1 MRQTQNKKN
10 KAHISFLLTLL
21 LLFQTIGTSFAIT
34 SAAPS
39 TIETPSNAELA
50 AYTQIDHGT
59 EHCGNGDTPSGG
71 DINSLDCCALACCPV
86 VTSTSALGT
95 ESNKTVLPLE
105 FIVSFTPV
113 TLPIEVKPPRI
124 VVAI

>member
-1 MRQTQNKKN
+1 MRLTKKIN

-21 LLFQTIGTSFAIT
+21 LLLQTIGTSFAIS

-39 TIETPSNAELA
+39 TIETPSNAGLA

-59 EHCGNGDTPSGG
+59 EHCGNSDATSGG
-71 DINSLDCCALACCPV
+71 DLHSLDGCALACCPV
-86 VTSTSALGT
+86 ITSKGAPGT

-105 FIVSFTPV
+105 FIVSYTPV

-124 VVAI
+124 VAVI